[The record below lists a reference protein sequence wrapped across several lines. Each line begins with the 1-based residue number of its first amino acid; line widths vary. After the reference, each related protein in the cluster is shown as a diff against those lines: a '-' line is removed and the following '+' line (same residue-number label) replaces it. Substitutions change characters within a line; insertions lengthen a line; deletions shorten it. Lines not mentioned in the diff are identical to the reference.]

1 MNLNRR
7 TFLKTTTAV
16 GGGLLVGGYFAEVLD
31 RESEE
36 LLAAGSFEPNIWLK
50 INSDDTARIVLSQLE
65 MGQGVMT
72 SMPMLVAEELD
83 FDWAKIKYEWAPAD
97 LKYGNPNFG
106 GQQLTAGSNSVR
118 GMWKVLRGAGAT
130 ARAMLVTAA
139 AQTWNVPENSLTTE
153 KGEVVHKASNRRIK
167 YGALVDKAAA
177 VPVPKDVKLKD
188 PKTFTLMGTNV
199 PRLDIPEKV
208 NGTATFGM
216 DVKLPGL
223 LTARVAR
230 SAVFGGKVKSFNDA
244 KAKAVPGVKHVVQ
257 ISNGVAVVGDN
268 YWSATKGLQ
277 ALEIVWD
284 EGPMAT
290 LTSDGILK
298 KYAELAQK
306 PGKEARKQGNTDAAY
321 ASAPKKFE
329 RVFEAP
335 FLAHATME
343 PMNATADWKPTSCD
357 VYVPTQGQTA
367 CHMAAITA
375 SGLSMDKVKIHT
387 TYLGGGFGR
396 RGEADYVTEAVEISK
411 AVKAPVKVVWSRED
425 DMQHDFYRPISYA
438 RMQGAVDASG
448 KATVFTQHLVQQS
461 LMKRLGQLPPPGVDF
476 ISMDGAATL
485 PYDIPNLKIEYTEQD
500 PGIPYGF
507 WRSVGASFQ
516 GFAVEAFMD
525 ELASTAGKDPYE
537 FRRDLL
543 KKQPR
548 HLGVLNLA
556 AEKAGWGKP
565 LPQGR
570 ARGIAVM
577 EAFGSFLSQ
586 VTEVSVDAKGAVK
599 VHKVVCSVDCG
610 WVINPDTIK
619 QQMEGGIIYGLS
631 AALKGEITINNGRV
645 VQRHFNDY
653 PVVRHQEMPV
663 IEVYIVPSVEEP
675 GGIGEPSTALAAG
688 SLVNAIYAA
697 TGKRIYKLPVKPDV
711 LTTKSTA

>member
-16 GGGLLVGGYFAEVLD
+16 GGGLLIGGYFVEVLD
-31 RESEE
+31 RESEA

-50 INSDDTARIVLSQLE
+50 VNSDDTVRIMLTQLE

-83 FDWAKIKYEWAPAD
+83 MDWSKIKYEWTPAD
-97 LKYGNPNFG
+97 AKYGNPNFG

-118 GMWKVLRGAGAT
+118 GMWKILRGAGAT

-139 AQTWNVPENSLTTE
+139 AQTWNVPENSLTTA
-153 KGEVVHKASNRRIK
+153 KGEV
-167 YGALVDKAAA
+167 VDKAAA
-177 VPVPKDVKLKD
+177 LPVPKDVKLKD
-188 PKTFTLMGTNV
+188 PKNFTLMGTNV

-208 NGTATFGM
+208 NGSATFGI

-230 SAVFGGKVKSFNDA
+230 SAVFGGKVKSVNDA
-244 KAKAVPGVKHVVQ
+244 KAKAVPGVKQVVQ
-257 ISNGVAVVGDN
+257 ISNGVAVVADN

-284 EGPMAT
+284 DGPNAT

-306 PGKEARKQGNTDAAY
+306 PGKEARKQGNADAAY
-321 ASAPKKFE
+321 GSSPKKFE
-329 RVFEAP
+329 RVFEGP

-343 PMNATADWKPTSCD
+343 PMNATADWKADSCD

-367 CHMAAITA
+367 CHMAAIAA
-375 SGLSMDKVKIHT
+375 SGLPMNKVKVHT

-411 AVKAPVKVVWSRED
+411 IMKAPVKVIWSRED

-577 EAFGSFLSQ
+577 EAFGSYLSQ

-599 VHKVVCSVDCG
+599 VHRVICTVDTG

-631 AALKGEITINNGRV
+631 AALKGEITIDKGRV
-645 VQRHFNDY
+645 TQRHFNDY
-653 PVVRHQEMPV
+653 PVVRHQEMPA
-663 IEVYIVPSVEEP
+663 IEVYIVPSTEEP

-697 TGKRIYKLPVKPDV
+697 TGKRVYKLPVKPEM
-711 LTTKSTA
+711 LTPKATA